1 MVFIYNVINRLY
13 SLESKEAYMKTA
25 AKFISLALMLVI
37 IVFSM
42 LASNAEVIVYIRGDA
57 NNDTVVSIKDVTTV
71 QRVIAQLQDDPN
83 GEIARRA
90 GVTVK
95 NRLSVSDA
103 TAIQAYLAEFEN
115 TYKIG
120 KEFHYDPY
128 ELPVIP

>member
-1 MVFIYNVINRLY
+1 MFFKGGII
-13 SLESKEAYMKTA
+13 MKTA
-25 AKFISLALMLVI
+25 ARIISLAIILVI
-37 IVFSM
+37 IAISM
-42 LASNAEVIVYIRGDA
+42 LSTQAEVIVYIRGDA

-71 QRVIAQLQDDPN
+71 QRVIAQLQEDPK

-120 KEFHYDPY
+120 KEVHYDPY
-128 ELPVIP
+128 ELPIVFN

>member
-1 MVFIYNVINRLY
+1 
-13 SLESKEAYMKTA
+13 MKTA
-25 AKFISLALMLVI
+25 ARIISLAIILVI
-37 IVFSM
+37 IAISM
-42 LASNAEVIVYIRGDA
+42 LSTQAEVIVYIRGDA

-71 QRVIAQLQDDPN
+71 QRVIAQLQEDPK

-120 KEFHYDPY
+120 KEVHYDPY
-128 ELPVIP
+128 ELPIVFN

>member
-1 MVFIYNVINRLY
+1 
-13 SLESKEAYMKTA
+13 MKTA